1 MRVATASA
9 TLPKELASALKFPP
23 DSLPANLIAW
33 TVRSHHKPETVP
45 TVLRIPQRRASSAHS
60 AALTPSAQS
69 EQTPGAYRQRLLS
82 LASTLT
88 ASADLRRRAV
98 QTTNVSQAIAGRQQ
112 EPA

>member
-1 MRVATASA
+1 MVRPFKQ
-9 TLPKELASALKFPP
+9 PK
-23 DSLPANLIAW
+23 
-33 TVRSHHKPETVP
+33 TVP

-69 EQTPGAYRQRLLS
+69 VHPPGANRQRLS

-88 ASADLRRRAV
+88 ASAVLRRRAV
-98 QTTNVSQAIAGRQQ
+98 QTPNVSQAIAGQQ